1 MLALLYCVVNAI
13 VSPTVYNC
21 HLSYLAMMP
30 CHSFPHA
37 VLHMYRC
44 INNYPSG
51 IHKANNNNYVPL
63 QDGLCVTLHVLS
75 PVVAML
81 DP

>member
-1 MLALLYCVVNAI
+1 
-13 VSPTVYNC
+13 
-21 HLSYLAMMP
+21 MP

-37 VLHMYRC
+37 VLHMYSC

-63 QDGLCVTLHVLS
+63 QHGLCVTACVKPSGGYVGSLSDPVLS
-75 PVVAML
+75 QVV
-81 DP
+81 PIYEGS